1 MTTLREAALAALA
14 LVNDTLLERT
24 VDTKRLSAVG
34 RDLEDALDAEHA
46 QPVAWIKDT
55 SLIALKRDESTV
67 MAYPHDYLI
76 RPAVPPPSCG
86 WPLVVFVH
94 PFGQTRADDIGMQM
108 AIAGQG
114 YAVWGYDVRGQGQ
127 AFGAN
132 PTHVAAGST
141 LWGAVERCDLAE
153 QIQFVGS
160 NVMLY
165 CQSAGCA

>member
-76 RPAVPPPSCG
+76 RPAVP
-86 WPLVVFVH
+86 LYA
-94 PFGQTRADDIGMQM
+94 AD
-108 AIAGQG
+108 AIRE
-114 YAVWGYDVRGQGQ
+114 AV
-127 AFGAN
+127 
-132 PTHVAAGST
+132 
-141 LWGAVERCDLAE
+141 LAE
-153 QIQFVGS
+153 RE
-160 NVMLY
+160 
-165 CQSAGCA
+165 ACASLIEPKNPRSDWTEYAEAKADCAAMIRSRGAA